1 MGMKR
6 VAVLTMEVKLARWG
20 IHRLSGKGVHMYKCV
35 CVWGGVAF
43 PGLSHFFLNIT

>member
-20 IHRLSGKGVHMYKCV
+20 IHRGGSRLSGKGVHMYKCV
-35 CVWGGVAF
+35 CVWGGGGVAF
-43 PGLSHFFLNIT
+43 PG